1 MPFIHPTERSRLIE
15 FIRSLAPTDELERGL
30 AIAQQEG
37 VSECSRSTNEIHGL
51 VRATLEPSRADADAG
66 TVSVM
71 LTVLSAN
78 RINAACSCRG
88 AESTSNIRVPLSE
101 GQWCPHA
108 VALLWRAQ
116 ELGFLGEDQ
125 GFGGFELATMR
136 SGSGAPTAQEVAAV
150 MRALASFRSDVLPE
164 HTYFPV
170 VSIYLDLSSDRLGIQ
185 VRFDDSIQEPTVF
198 EGFRRRS
205 SRALDELL
213 LSIVDDQGIW
223 DEDARLWYVNS
234 SEGISTVLGLLD
246 EYQLV
251 CERTKGTPVKVS
263 KHLLNAQ
270 LSVRWTDHGA
280 DLQARWIV
288 PGGAQGEGQLVV
300 PRHEVFGNGPYW
312 TLVEGS
318 IYRLSTEAAHVLA
331 LFPGGPAQTLSR
343 AQLAPLLEVI
353 STGVHRSQFVVFDNP
368 EAQPLGE
375 QHHPQTKVL
384 LSRGELLS
392 AIDRT
397 AASPTLTADLQF
409 IYPEPPSKRN
419 VVILPDRGYE
429 KDCHDQLLSMGFRY
443 QSSSRQY
450 LCQDDAA
457 LDIIAGGRKLFPKDW
472 SLEGLEGIKRGIRFA
487 DSKIS
492 VVLSESLGD
501 EAGFDRAPQELG
513 RKSKPSSKGA
523 AKTRAST
530 SKVEPTKID
539 WFDCHVSLVLN
550 NSTVPLSTL
559 FKNAGS
565 DDARWLRLDSGAYTR
580 VPAGSI
586 RQLKGVLGMLDP
598 NYRLSNSIKSRL
610 SAPVAVGLSRSPGS
624 DFSVSCSDSLRELAT
639 RLEEFKGIKPVKV
652 PPTFKGKLRPYQ
664 QQGVNW
670 LGFLSDFKLAGILA
684 DEMGLGKTVQT
695 LAFLLARVQAR
706 KAKQKTSSVPLR
718 SKPSL
723 IVAPTSVIMNWYYEA
738 QRFTPGLKVA
748 VLHGPR
754 RRALFS
760 TLKEY
765 DLVITSYALLRIDR
779 LELERQQFDYV
790 VLDEA
795 QHIKNF
801 QAATT
806 SAAKGLSADNRLA
819 LSGTPTENRPLELW
833 SIFDFLMPGYLGTHE
848 FFRTHIERPILDQGG
863 AIDVAQM
870 LRGKTRPFV
879 LRRTKAEVERDLPPK
894 IESVLHVEMTE
905 SQRELYNHIL
915 EEVRPRVL
923 EAVEERGVAGASV
936 SILAALLRLRQ
947 VCNHPNSIDALKD
960 LPGYDSGKFGLLQE
974 VLDEALASGRK
985 ILIFA
990 QFREMLRIIRNH
1002 LDEQKVTYC
1011 YLDGATRDRQPIIER
1026 FNSDPEVRVFL
1037 ISLKAGGLGL
1047 NLTAADTVVIYDP
1060 WWNPAVENQAV
1071 DRAHRIGQKKTVH
1084 VYRLVTED
1092 SVEQKIMT
1100 LKAKKSALVDALIN
1114 DNGLTTAALTKAD
1127 IESLFAP
1134 LGAESLGAG

>member
-1 MPFIHPTERSRLIE
+1 
-15 FIRSLAPTDELERGL
+15 
-30 AIAQQEG
+30 
-37 VSECSRSTNEIHGL
+37 
-51 VRATLEPSRADADAG
+51 
-66 TVSVM
+66 
-71 LTVLSAN
+71 
-78 RINAACSCRG
+78 
-88 AESTSNIRVPLSE
+88 
-101 GQWCPHA
+101 

-125 GFGGFELATMR
+125 GFGGFELAKMR
-136 SGSGAPTAQEVAAV
+136 SGSGAPTALEVAAA
-150 MRALASFRSDVLPE
+150 MRALASFKSGGQPE
-164 HTYFPV
+164 HSYFPV
-170 VSIYLDLSSDRLGIQ
+170 VSIHLDLSSDRLGVQI
-185 VRFDDSIQEPTVF
+185 RFDDSIQEPTVF

-223 DEDARLWYVNS
+223 DEEARLWYVNS
-234 SEGISTVLGLLD
+234 SDGISTVLGLLD
-246 EYQLV
+246 EYHLV
-251 CERTKGTPVKVS
+251 FERSKGTTVKVS

-270 LSVRWTDHGA
+270 LSVRWTDDGA

-288 PGGAQGEGQLVV
+288 PSSEVEGGEGQLAV

-312 TLVEGS
+312 TLVDGS

-331 LFPGGPAQTLSR
+331 LFPSGSAQTLSR
-343 AQLAPLLEVI
+343 AQLAPLLEVL
-353 STGVHRSQFVVFDNP
+353 STGVHRSQFVIFENP
-368 EAQPLGE
+368 EAQPQGE
-375 QHHPQTKVL
+375 QHRPQTKLL
-384 LSRGELLS
+384 LSRGDLLS

-397 AASPTLTADLQF
+397 AAPPTLSADLQF
-409 IYPEPPSKRN
+409 IYPEPPNKRN

-450 LCQDDAA
+450 ACQDDAA

-472 SLEGLEGIKRGIRFA
+472 TVEGWESLKRGIRFA

-492 VVLSESLGD
+492 VVLSESVGD
-501 EAGFDRAPQELG
+501 ESGLDRESRETE
-513 RKSKPSSKGA
+513 RKPKAPSSKTA
-523 AKTRAST
+523 SRAKTHAR
-530 SKVEPTKID
+530 KVEPSKID

-559 FKNAGS
+559 FKNTS
-565 DDARWLRLDSGAYTR
+565 NDDARWLRLDSGAYTR

-598 NYRLSNSIKSRL
+598 NYRLSNSIKSKL

-624 DFSVSCSDSLRELAT
+624 DFSVSCSDNLRQLAT
-639 RLEEFKGIKPVKV
+639 RLEEFKGIKPLKV
-652 PPTFKGKLRPYQ
+652 PSAFKGKLRPYQ

-706 KAKQKTSSVPLR
+706 KAKQKNSSVPLR
-718 SKPSL
+718 NKPSL

-754 RRALFS
+754 RRALFP
-760 TLKEY
+760 TLRDY

-779 LELERQQFDYV
+779 LELERQHFDYV

-806 SAAKGLSADNRLA
+806 SAAKSLSADNRLA

-833 SIFDFLMPGYLGTHE
+833 SIFDFLMPGYLGTHA

-947 VCNHPNSIDALKD
+947 VCNHPKSIDALKD

-974 VLDEALASGRK
+974 LLDEALVSGRK
-985 ILIFA
+985 ILVFA

-1002 LDEQKVTYC
+1002 LDEHHVTYC
-1011 YLDGATRDRQPIIER
+1011 YLDGATRDRQPVIER

-1092 SVEQKIMT
+1092 SVEQKIMS

-1134 LGAESLGAG
+1134 LGPGEHVDGR